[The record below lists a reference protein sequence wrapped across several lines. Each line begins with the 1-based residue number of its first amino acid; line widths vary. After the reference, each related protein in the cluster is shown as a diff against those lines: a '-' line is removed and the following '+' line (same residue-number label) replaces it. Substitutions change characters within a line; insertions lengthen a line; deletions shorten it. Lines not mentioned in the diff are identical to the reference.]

1 MKLTEAQ
8 LKAIVAEEIQ
18 AAIEEGLFGAVG
30 GAIKGAAGAL
40 GGAAK
45 SVGSAVSKAAGD
57 VRDAAASGA
66 AKANV
71 ESAVNTARTLSSK
84 YASTFKSLGSSKETQ
99 QIALG
104 VIETLARAAGIDL
117 TKYGEIKAGELA
129 QGKAALA
136 AGAKASAEDPERDTW
151 WRGQGGPLR
160 AASPAAMAKESVD
173 KSASKIAESIVR
185 RITQESK
192 RRR

>member
-18 AAIEEGLFGAVG
+18 AAIEEGLFGALG
-30 GAIKGAAGAL
+30 GAARGAASAL

-45 SVGSAVSKAAGD
+45 TVGSAVGKAAGD
-57 VRDAAASGA
+57 VAQAAKSGA
-66 AKANV
+66 AEAKLQ
-71 ESAVNTARTLSSK
+71 SAVSTAQTLGSK
-84 YASTFKSLGSSKETQ
+84 YAPTFKALGSSPESKR
-99 QIALG
+99 IALG
-104 VIETLARAAGIDL
+104 VIEMLASEAGIDL
-117 TKYGEIKAGELA
+117 SDYKEFKAGELA

>member
-8 LKAIVAEEIQ
+8 LKAIVAEEVQ

-45 SVGSAVSKAAGD
+45 TVGSAVGKAAGD
-57 VRDAAASGA
+57 VRAAAASGA
-66 AKANV
+66 AKANL
-71 ESAVNTARTLSSK
+71 ESAVSTARTLSSK
-84 YASTFKSLGSSKETQ
+84 YESTFKTLGSSEESK

-117 TKYGEIKAGELA
+117 SDYGGMVKSQKTPEQSMKAFSGGDRGMI
-129 QGKAALA
+129 QPT
-136 AGAKASAEDPERDTW
+136 AGGSGG
-151 WRGQGGPLR
+151 RGG
-160 AASPAAMAKESVD
+160 AY
-173 KSASKIAESIVR
+173 SASGSPVGTAESLNRSASRIAESIVR
-185 RITQESK
+185 RITKESK

>member
-8 LKAIVAEEIQ
+8 LKAIVAEEVQ

-71 ESAVNTARTLSSK
+71 ESAVNTVRTLSSK

-117 TKYGEIKAGELA
+117 TKYGEMVKSQKTPEQSMKDFSGGDRGMIQPTAG
-129 QGKAALA
+129 GI
-136 AGAKASAEDPERDTW
+136 GG
-151 WRGQGGPLR
+151 RGGGF
-160 AASPAAMAKESVD
+160 
-173 KSASKIAESIVR
+173 SASGSPVGTAESLDRSAAKIAESIVR
-185 RITQESK
+185 RITKESK